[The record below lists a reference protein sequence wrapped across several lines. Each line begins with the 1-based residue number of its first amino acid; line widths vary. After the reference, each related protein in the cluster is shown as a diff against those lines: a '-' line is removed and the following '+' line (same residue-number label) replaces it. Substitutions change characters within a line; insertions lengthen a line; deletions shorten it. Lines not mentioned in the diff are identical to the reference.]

1 MPFYLGN
8 YRANVYLG
16 NQLCNFL
23 INVNKTTNI
32 IPNNALI
39 SLDDYYLKDR
49 NNIYL
54 ICLDE
59 DNESGQLLLTADGEI
74 ITTLS
79 GQRVIVQKGEE

>member
-16 NQLCNFL
+16 DQLCNFL
-23 INVNKTTNI
+23 INVNKITNI

-39 SLDDYYLKDR
+39 SSDNFYLKDK

-54 ICLDE
+54 TCLTTSTILYTSNGE
-59 DNESGQLLLTADGEI
+59 MLTDADGNTLI
-74 ITTLS
+74 ID
-79 GQRVIVQKGEE
+79 GEE